1 MSHDFIGLYFF
12 PSIIYFTAQKV
23 VVYVA
28 LSVILIIFVMPWAF
42 YGHTTELLAN
52 YFIGF
57 ICTDMKRRKKIFYT
71 AHGFL
76 I

>member
-12 PSIIYFTAQKV
+12 LSTIYFTAQEV

-28 LSVILIIFVMPWAF
+28 LSVIFIIFVMLS
-42 YGHTTELLAN
+42 YGHTTELLAD

-71 AHGFL
+71 VHGSL

>member
-12 PSIIYFTAQKV
+12 LSTIYFTAQEV

-28 LSVILIIFVMPWAF
+28 LSVIFIIFVMLS
-42 YGHTTELLAN
+42 YGHTTELAN

-71 AHGFL
+71 VHGSL

>member
-28 LSVILIIFVMPWAF
+28 LSVILIIFVMLS

-71 AHGFL
+71 AHVFL

>member
-12 PSIIYFTAQKV
+12 PSIIYFTAQEV

-28 LSVILIIFVMPWAF
+28 LSVILIIFVMLS